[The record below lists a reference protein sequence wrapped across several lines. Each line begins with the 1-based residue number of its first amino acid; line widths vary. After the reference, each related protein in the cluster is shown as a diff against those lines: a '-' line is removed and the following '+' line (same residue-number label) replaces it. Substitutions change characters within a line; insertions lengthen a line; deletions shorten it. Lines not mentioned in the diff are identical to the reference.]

1 MKKYLLNLLLIF
13 PFMVYSQTEIFNVAG
28 GGALPADWVGNN
40 NVVTNDI
47 DRSSYY
53 LLDSGDP
60 SDELITATYDLSS
73 YNSAELTARI
83 ASFSSGDHNTLQVEV
98 STDGGNNFSVV
109 GTSVP
114 TTGSSY
120 IDSGTFSIS
129 NLSSTIVIKLTNSG
143 ISGRGVRLQ
152 NIILNAFTSD
162 PSITSSVSSVEGL
175 GYVSGNSSLV
185 SESFNVSGLNLTE
198 DITISVPQDFEASLD
213 GTTFSNDNIILDGS
227 SGSVSATTVYVKL
240 SSGLSTNTY
249 TDNLVISSS
258 GVSTNVAI
266 SAAVYAD
273 PFVQNLSQ
281 DLFFSEYSEGS
292 SNNKYLEIYNPTD
305 QTVDLST
312 YAIASV
318 SNDPTIVG
326 WHEFFNT
333 FNTGA
338 TIAPGETYVW
348 ANSGS
353 DQTILNAVAIAGE
366 TGTAYFNGDDGYALA
381 KGTSESY
388 VILDIIGDFNG
399 DPGNGWSVAGV
410 ADATKDK
417 TLVRK
422 SSVTQGNNDFTASAG
437 TSPEDSEWIVYD
449 QNTWTYIGTHTF
461 SIFNFADQTIKVY
474 PNPVSSSLNIS
485 GLNKTVQASVYDMT
499 GRLYFQKEVTNT
511 LDVSSLKAGIYMVK
525 IQNESGSKVFNILK
539 N

>member
-1 MKKYLLNLLLIF
+1 MKKYLLSLLLIF

-40 NVVTNDI
+40 NVATNDI

-83 ASFSSGDHNTLQVEV
+83 ASFGSGDHNTLQVEV
-98 STDGGNNFSVV
+98 STDGGINFSVV

-120 IDSGTFSIS
+120 IDSGTFFIS

-143 ISGRGVRLQ
+143 SSGRGVRLQ

-162 PSITSSVSSVEGL
+162 PSITSSVSSIEGL

-240 SSGLSTNTY
+240 SSALSTNTY

-273 PFVQNLSQ
+273 PFVQDLSQ

-305 QTVDLST
+305 QTVDLSS

-348 ANSGS
+348 ANSSS
-353 DQTILNAVAIAGE
+353 DQTILNAVSISGE
-366 TGTAYFNGDDGYALA
+366 TGTAFFNGDDGYALA

-461 SIFNFADQTIKVY
+461 SIFDFADQIIKVY
-474 PNPVSSSLNIS
+474 PNPVSSNLNFS
-485 GLNKTVQASVYDMT
+485 GLTSAVQVSVYDMT
-499 GRLYFQKEVTNT
+499 GRLHMQKEIKNT
-511 LDVSSLKAGIYMVK
+511 LDMSSLKAGIYMVK
-525 IQNESGSKVFNILK
+525 IQNENGSKVFNVLK